1 MTLER
6 EAPKVSIVTISFN
19 QAEFLERAIRSVI
32 DQDYPNIEYIIVDP
46 GSTDGSRDIIERY
59 RDRVTKV
66 IYGPDEGAADG
77 LNKGFAQATGEI
89 FGYINSDDEYLP
101 GAIRRVVAA
110 FAAHPE
116 ADLIHGHGY
125 SIDREGRILRRL
137 RSSPFRLWL
146 LMRGAVTQIQQATFF
161 RREIFA
167 RAGGFNIANRTCWD
181 GELLLEM
188 ACAGGKF
195 LRINEYLGLFRMHE
209 ASISVSGQLNAE
221 YQQDLHR
228 MFERVLGRPTDWRDR
243 RMQPVARLVKW
254 GLDPLSLAYRIR
266 DRIAEIGKVLGR

>member
-1 MTLER
+1 MILDR
-6 EAPKVSIVTISFN
+6 EMPKVSIVTISFN

-46 GSTDGSRDIIERY
+46 GSTDGSRDVIERY
-59 RDRVTKV
+59 RDRVAKV
-66 IYGPDEGAADG
+66 LYGPDEGAADG

-101 GAIRRVVAA
+101 GAIRRVVGA
-110 FAAHPE
+110 FAAHPA

-125 SIDREGRILRRL
+125 FIDREGSILRRL
-137 RSSPFRLWL
+137 RSSPLRLWL
-146 LMRGAVTQIQQATFF
+146 LMHGAVSQMQQATFF
-161 RREIFA
+161 RREIFV

-181 GELLLEM
+181 GELLLDM

-195 LRINEYLGLFRMHE
+195 RRINEYLGLFRMHE
-209 ASISVSGQLNAE
+209 ASISVSGQFNAE
-221 YQQDLHR
+221 YQQDLQR

-243 RMQPVARLVKW
+243 CMQPVARLVKW

-266 DRIAEIGKVLGR
+266 DRIANRKALGR